1 MQVEPV
7 FERLPPHR
15 DSIVDEENHQTE
27 APLRGGQQDTDD
39 MLERREQV
47 MGIDDVQAQP
57 LAKKIKRILYSD
69 KSESSI
75 DENMEDT
82 PSNYNIPNGR
92 LDGRSLG
99 LKANLYLERK
109 RGREA
114 KRKPSGTTTGTSNA
128 ALLDALQKTMQL
140 NPSETLNLAM
150 VGAQGPNMT
159 IAQNHYFS
167 PPRGATTGAAPV
179 NKLFQDHSEV

>member
-7 FERLPPHR
+7 FERLSPHR
-15 DSIVDEENHQTE
+15 DTIADEENHQTE
-27 APLRGGQQDTDD
+27 APLRGGQQDTED

-47 MGIDDVQAQP
+47 MGMDDVQAQP

-99 LKANLYLERK
+99 LKPNLYLERR

-128 ALLDALQKTMQL
+128 ALLDALQKTMQP
-140 NPSETLNLAM
+140 NPSETLNL
-150 VGAQGPNMT
+150 VRAQGPNMT

-167 PPRGATTGAAPV
+167 PPRGATTGAV